1 MSVAQPP
8 FPFPVY
14 VPMSQEDYDTLVAQI
29 GPSLQKGEDAGEAVS
44 GASYLAA
51 RRAALLGRPYQANDI
66 HFALAIWTFW
76 PFKPPPPPKIEQQI
90 LRLRRVA
97 FRGVTRT
104 NLVAEPGRLG
114 TAVPDET
121 LRLSFEELYARQ
133 QRSLDAF
140 LSP

>member
-1 MSVAQPP
+1 MSLAQPP

-14 VPMSQEDYDTLVAQI
+14 VPMSPEDYDTLVVQI
-29 GPSLQKGEDAGEAVS
+29 RPSLQEDENAGEVLS

-51 RRAALLGRPYQANDI
+51 RRAALLGRPYQADDI

-76 PFKPPPPPKIEQQI
+76 PFKPPPPPNIEQQI

-97 FRGVTRT
+97 FRDVAHT
-104 NLVAEPGRLG
+104 NLVAEPSRLQ

-121 LRLSFEELYARQ
+121 LRLSFDELYARQ
-133 QRSLDAF
+133 RRSLNAF